1 LHFVLN
7 LHSKIVSI
15 LAFHAGI
22 VDQRPL
28 DIKKVLKSLI
38 ESLDYYNDN
47 KEQALQLMSSASS
60 LSKDEIIH
68 GFDSTKL
75 MTLRDNLMSMTNS
88 TGNMSSMYTLG
99 KYASNFFTQKGVIS
113 DYANIDEIIDP
124 QFVKAIASDEKI
136 PVVAKGLK

>member
-99 KYASNFFTQKGVIS
+99 KYASNFFTQNSSRLLPAMKRFLLWQKGS
-113 DYANIDEIIDP
+113 SSED
-124 QFVKAIASDEKI
+124 
-136 PVVAKGLK
+136 